1 MRTRWSFLLLLLLAT
16 PAIARDDLS
25 PWHILA
31 VTKSDTARPRTTPVD
46 QAAAQKYVHLKVQYN
61 DPGILE
67 QREKFRIL
75 NQAGN
80 EVGENWGYND
90 ERSLLIF
97 EGPWDS
103 LAGLSLDGFGHRE
116 PLTSASAPLPR
127 RSIGSGAVDLVTLPT
142 REGTQLTIYNS
153 EDITMVREHRL
164 LTVKEGVNRI
174 QFSWANTLID
184 PTSIEFRI
192 LDQQDKVD
200 LVDTTFPAGRNDAL
214 QWNIRSKMAGK
225 IPVEIRY
232 FTSGITWAADYVGIA
247 NEDETRLNVTG
258 YVRVTNES
266 GEQYD
271 NAQTRLVVGK
281 INLVEK
287 IAELAKRPP
296 PVIRSRLTQE
306 AFDESVAKA
315 EGMAGGKGGMADGTP
330 GMESNLTGRGLV
342 SFGPPPEKPKVVV
355 KEALSEY
362 FLFTVAGRETIE
374 DKVPKRLVAL
384 KVADVP
390 LESIYKLSDRTGD
403 QTFTK
408 FYRFK
413 NAKLLDEK
421 GKEKKLSAMENLG
434 LSPLP
439 NGTVRLFSEYKN
451 KDLAYVGGTETKYV
465 PIGDRVEVNVGPDK
479 DITIQRRLKDQ
490 KITSVVARQYKRRL
504 DDQFVLYYDLIDYDE
519 TFFYEEEL
527 VSGKRVP
534 AKIEVERQFAGDV
547 VLWGEGEA
555 PKGWTSNEPG
565 AYVDLHAVGGR
576 VERVDQQ
583 HVKYFMDV
591 SPGKKQVMSYSVT
604 YKRRK
609 VGPELN
615 TERKREPL

>member
-1 MRTRWSFLLLLLLAT
+1 MRKAFLSVSLLLVLAL
-16 PAIARDDLS
+16 ARS
-25 PWHILA
+25 ALA
-31 VTKSDTARPRTTPVD
+31 
-46 QAAAQKYVHLKVQYN
+46 
-61 DPGILE
+61 
-67 QREKFRIL
+67 
-75 NQAGN
+75 
-80 EVGENWGYND
+80 
-90 ERSLLIF
+90 
-97 EGPWDS
+97 
-103 LAGLSLDGFGHRE
+103 
-116 PLTSASAPLPR
+116 
-127 RSIGSGAVDLVTLPT
+127 AVDLVTLPT

-214 QWNIRSKMAGK
+214 QWNIKSQIAGK

-247 NEDETRLNVTG
+247 NEDETKLAVTG
-258 YVRVTNES
+258 YVRVTNGS

-287 IAELAKRPP
+287 IADLARRPP
-296 PVIRSRLTQE
+296 PGIVTTYGAIQL
-306 AFDESVAKA
+306 
-315 EGMAGGKGGMADGTP
+315 
-330 GMESNLTGRGLV
+330 GRGHGGRSSGKARVLDEAIMD
-342 SFGPPPEKPKVVV
+342 GEKAAQQDQGGQKPEAPKQVV
-355 KEALSEY
+355 KQGLSEY
-362 FLFTVAGRETIE
+362 FLFTIEGREDIK
-374 DKVPKRLVAL
+374 DKEPKRLVAL
-384 KVADVP
+384 KAVEVP
-390 LESIYKLSDRTGD
+390 LESIYKLSDRTRD
-403 QTFTK
+403 QAFTK

-413 NAKLLDEK
+413 NVKLLDDS
-421 GKEKKLSAMENLG
+421 GKEKKLPTMENLG

-439 NGTVRLFSEYKN
+439 NGMVRLFSEYKN
-451 KDLAYVGGTETKYV
+451 HDLAYVGGTETKYV

-479 DITIQRRLKDQ
+479 DITIQRRVKDQ
-490 KITSVVARQYKRRL
+490 KIGKVVARQYKRRL
-504 DDQFVLYYDLIDYDE
+504 DNQFVLYYDLVDYDE

-527 VSGKRVP
+527 VSGKPVM
-534 AKIEVERQFAGDV
+534 AKVEVERQFDANV
-547 VLWGEGEA
+547 VLWGEGEE

-565 AYVDLHAVGGR
+565 AYVDLHTVPGR

-583 HVKYFMDV
+583 HVKYFLDLK
-591 SPGKKQVMSYSVT
+591 PGKKQRVEYSVT

-615 TERKREPL
+615 TEKKREPL